1 MSHGTRRPPTPV
13 GLSDLRSTDE
23 ANLPQP
29 AGEAGV
35 GAILCAFLLTAAW
48 LGLTA

>member
-1 MSHGTRRPPTPV
+1 M
-13 GLSDLRSTDE
+13 
-23 ANLPQP
+23 P
-29 AGEAGV
+29 ADVAKGRFPLARVAV